1 MDAPGPAN
9 RKGKRG
15 KMFDVTPQPA
25 GLERVRFV
33 AADMD
38 HTLLKEDQSL
48 PEGLEQRIDAL
59 AELGVTFSA
68 ASGRPLYTL
77 HDLLGHLADKIMFIC
92 DNGGLIS
99 RSGEVLYQANMPVAT
114 YHTLAR
120 ACHEQ
125 GAIGLV
131 CATDAC
137 YIEGEYERYD
147 KCFREFYTNIAYVD
161 DLEQV
166 SAPADKFTV
175 YFPENNAYERC
186 HDIMGSVDGANF
198 SYACGDI
205 MWLDIMPAGIN
216 KGSAMRRVSELL
228 GLGLDEMCAFGDA
241 ANDAEMIDEVGFGY
255 VMANAGEVMAPH
267 AKLVA
272 PANDECGVL
281 QVMDQIVAAR
291 QAL

>member
-1 MDAPGPAN
+1 
-9 RKGKRG
+9 
-15 KMFDVTPQPA
+15 MFDVTPQPA

-38 HTLLKEDQSL
+38 HTLLMEDQSL
-48 PEGLEQRIDAL
+48 PEGLEQRVCDL
-59 AELGVTFSA
+59 YELGVTFA
-68 ASGRPLYTL
+68 VASGRPLYTL
-77 HDLLGHLADKIMFIC
+77 QEMLGHLADKIMFVC

-99 RSGEVLYQANMPVAT
+99 RFGEVLYQANMPVAT

-131 CATDAC
+131 CATNAC
-137 YIEGEYERYD
+137 YTEHVAKQYD
-147 KCFREFYTNIAYVD
+147 ECFREFYTNIVYVD

-166 SAPADKFTV
+166 DDTADKFTV
-175 YFPENNAYERC
+175 YFPNNDAYERC

-205 MWLDIMPAGIN
+205 MWLDVMPSGIN
-216 KGSAMRRVSELL
+216 KGSAMRRVGELL
-228 GLGLDEMCAFGDA
+228 GLGMDEMCAFGDA

-267 AKLVA
+267 ARLVA
-272 PANDECGVL
+272 PSNDERGVL
-281 QVMDQIVAAR
+281 QVLDQIIAAR